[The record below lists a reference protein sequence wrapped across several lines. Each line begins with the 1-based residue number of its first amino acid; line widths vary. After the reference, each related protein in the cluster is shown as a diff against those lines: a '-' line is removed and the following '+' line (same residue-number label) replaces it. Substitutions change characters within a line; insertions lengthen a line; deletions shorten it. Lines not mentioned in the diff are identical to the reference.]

1 MSYNLSNDADPP
13 PAAKPPGISSA
24 NVQRLWRATW
34 VATVIIL
41 VVLALEW
48 TRGAYTDWLWF
59 RHLGFA
65 PVFTKVILLKTLMFL
80 AGAQLALLALTASV
94 ALTLRFSQGPLTLTL
109 PVDTQRL
116 LWVLLFAAAGL
127 TAVISSFIFG
137 VTAMNNW
144 DTVLLFVNRI
154 PFGVADPQYGMDV
167 SFYVVTLRMF
177 RFIQGWFLGLAITVT
192 VFTSSLYIAIY
203 ALRGVGFVLT
213 PRMLR
218 HVAGMGAVLML
229 VITAGHVLDIYELVL
244 SDSGV
249 VFGATYTDVNA
260 RMPALWLMT
269 GIALLATVG
278 FAVSPYAGGVRL
290 MAGAFSLWVIA
301 VLLASIA
308 YPSLFQRF
316 KVAPNEFER
325 ERTFIERNI
334 EATKAA
340 YQLDLVQ
347 EFHFESAPKI
357 TAEAVLDSR
366 STLDNIRLWDLQ
378 PLEDAYNQL
387 QFMEL
392 YYNFLNMDWDRYPV
406 DGQLRQVL
414 VAARELNHEN
424 LPSDARNWVNQRL
437 QYTHGHGVAMSPA
450 TGFTSGEGRPEFL
463 LQDIPIRGK
472 FPVTQPELYYGES
485 PVEFAIVNSQLP
497 EVGPS
502 AGPLHY
508 DGTGGVL
515 LNSMLRRVAY
525 AWQFVDVNIL
535 LSDQIGPDSRIQ
547 YRRDIQSRVG
557 ALAPFLKLDGD
568 PYPVLDQAGKLWW
581 LQDAYTTTDRYPYS
595 TPYNGPAADG
605 SDRPVKGGF
614 NYIRN
619 SVKVS
624 VDAYNGTTYIYV
636 VQPDDPLLMM
646 YREALPSLFR
656 DFDEMPADLKE
667 HIRYPRDMFSAQAQV
682 YLRYHVTD
690 PHVFFNQ
697 AEQRAIPLETRF
709 GKQGVLVTPSYLM
722 LQTPGEK
729 EAEFVLMVPFTPAG
743 AKRNLVGWLI
753 ARNDTS
759 NYGQLMAFRLPGDP
773 QVDGPSQVE
782 ARIENDQQISQQFT
796 LWEGAGSQVIRGR
809 LLVIP
814 MADTILYVEPMYLQ
828 SKVLAF
834 PELKKIILADGS
846 DVVMADSIEEG
857 LAMLVGG
864 HAPPDETAGQPASSP
879 VSMSQELES
888 IEDAI
893 DGLDEAIDD
902 LREALKGLRENL
914 GGKNP

>member
-1 MSYNLSNDADPP
+1 MVVTA
-13 PAAKPPGISSA
+13 
-24 NVQRLWRATW
+24 
-34 VATVIIL
+34 IL
-41 VVLALEW
+41 IVVLALEW
-48 TRGAYTDWLWF
+48 ARGAYTDWLWF

-65 PVFTKVILLKTLMFL
+65 SVFTKVILLKTLMFL
-80 AGAQLALLALTASV
+80 AGAQLALLALTSSV
-94 ALTLRFSQGPLTLTL
+94 WLTLRFSEGPLTLTI
-109 PVDTQRL
+109 PADTQRL
-116 LWVLLFAAAGL
+116 LWVLLFTATGL
-127 TAVISSFIFG
+127 TALISSFIFG
-137 VTAMNNW
+137 ATAMNNW
-144 DTVLLFVNRI
+144 DTVLLFINRI

-177 RFIQGWFLGLAITVT
+177 RFIQSWFLGLAVTVT
-192 VFTSSLYIAIY
+192 VFSSSLYIAVY
-203 ALRGVGFVLT
+203 ALRGVGFVMA

-218 HVAGMGAVLML
+218 HVAGMGAILML
-229 VITAGHVLDIYELVL
+229 AIAAGHVLDIYELVL

-249 VFGATYTDVNA
+249 VVGATYTDINA
-260 RMPALWLMT
+260 RMPALWLLT
-269 GIALLATVG
+269 GIALLAAIG
-278 FAVSPYAGGVRL
+278 FAVSDYAGGVRL

-301 VLLASIA
+301 VLLANIA

-325 ERTFIERNI
+325 ERIFIERNI
-334 EATKAA
+334 EATRAA
-340 YQLDLVQ
+340 YQLDILQ
-347 EFHFESAPKI
+347 EFTFELEPKI
-357 TAEAVLDSR
+357 TPEAVRNSKA
-366 STLDNIRLWDLQ
+366 TLDNIRLWDLQ

-406 DGQLRQVL
+406 DGELRQVL

-424 LPSDARNWVNQRL
+424 LPVDARNWVNQRL

-450 TGFTSGEGRPEFL
+450 TGFTPGEGRPEFL
-463 LQDIPIRGK
+463 LQDIPIRGA
-472 FPVTQPELYYGES
+472 FPVTRPELYYGES
-485 PVEFAIVNSQLP
+485 PVEFAIVNSQLA
-497 EVGPS
+497 EVDPGAGPS
-502 AGPLHY
+502 HY
-508 DGTGGVL
+508 GGTGGVL
-515 LNSMLRRVAY
+515 LSSTLRRIAY
-525 AWQFVDVNIL
+525 AWEFLDVNIL
-535 LSDQIGPDSRIQ
+535 LSDQISPDSRIQ

-557 ALAPFLKLDGD
+557 AVAPFLELDGD

-595 TPYNGPAADG
+595 TPYSSPAADG
-605 SDRPVKGGF
+605 SDRPVEGGF

-624 VDAYNGTTYIYV
+624 VDAYNGTMYMYA

-646 YREALPSLFR
+646 YRQAFPDLIR
-656 DFDEMPADLKE
+656 DFDEMPADLKQ
-667 HIRYPRDMFSAQAQV
+667 HIRYPRDLFSAQAQL

-690 PHVFFNQ
+690 PQVFFNQ

-709 GKQGVLVTPSYLM
+709 GKRGVLVTPSYLM
-722 LQTPGEK
+722 LQMPGET
-729 EAEFVLMVPFTPAG
+729 EVEFVLMVPFTPAG

-753 ARNDTS
+753 ARNDTP

-796 LWEGAGSQVIRGR
+796 LWEGAGSQVIRGQ

-814 MADTILYVEPMYLQ
+814 MAGTILYMEPMYLQ
-828 SKVLAF
+828 SEGLAF

-846 DVVMADSIEEG
+846 DVVMADSLEQG

-864 HAPPDETAGQPASSP
+864 EATPVPAEQRSAVSRRDLEPVEAAVEDLGRAVDE
-879 VSMSQELES
+879 
-888 IEDAI
+888 
-893 DGLDEAIDD
+893 
-902 LREALKGLRENL
+902 LRKALKELKQKEASDYAQDTGR
-914 GGKNP
+914 

>member
-1 MSYNLSNDADPP
+1 MVVTA
-13 PAAKPPGISSA
+13 
-24 NVQRLWRATW
+24 
-34 VATVIIL
+34 IL
-41 VVLALEW
+41 IVVLALEW
-48 TRGAYTDWLWF
+48 ARGAYTDWLWF

-65 PVFTKVILLKTLMFL
+65 SVFTKVILLKTLMFL
-80 AGAQLALLALTASV
+80 TGAQLALLALTSSV
-94 ALTLRFSQGPLTLTL
+94 WLTLRFSEGPLTLTI
-109 PVDTQRL
+109 PADTQRL
-116 LWVLLFAAAGL
+116 LWVLLFTATGL
-127 TAVISSFIFG
+127 TALISSFIFG
-137 VTAMNNW
+137 ATAMNNW
-144 DTVLLFVNRI
+144 DTVLLFINRI

-177 RFIQGWFLGLAITVT
+177 RFIQSWFLGLAVTVT
-192 VFTSSLYIAIY
+192 VFSSSLYIAVY
-203 ALRGVGFVLT
+203 ALRGAGFVMA

-218 HVAGMGAVLML
+218 HVAGMGAILML
-229 VITAGHVLDIYELVL
+229 AIAAGHVLDIYELVL

-249 VFGATYTDVNA
+249 VVGATYTDINA
-260 RMPALWLMT
+260 RMPALWLLT
-269 GIALLATVG
+269 GIALLAAIG
-278 FAVSPYAGGVRL
+278 FAVSDYAGGVRL

-301 VLLASIA
+301 VLLANIA

-325 ERTFIERNI
+325 ERIFIERNI
-334 EATKAA
+334 EATRAA
-340 YQLDLVQ
+340 YQLDILQ
-347 EFHFESAPKI
+347 EFTFELEPKI
-357 TAEAVLDSR
+357 TPEAVRDSKT
-366 STLDNIRLWDLQ
+366 TLDNIRLWDLQ

-406 DGQLRQVL
+406 DGELRQVL

-424 LPSDARNWVNQRL
+424 LPVDARNWVNQRL
-437 QYTHGHGVAMSPA
+437 QYTHGHGIAMSPA
-450 TGFTSGEGRPEFL
+450 TGFTPGEGRPEFL
-463 LQDIPIRGK
+463 LQDIPIRGA
-472 FPVTQPELYYGES
+472 FPVTRPELYYGES
-485 PVEFAIVNSQLP
+485 PVEFAIVNSQLA
-497 EVGPS
+497 EVDPGAGPS
-502 AGPLHY
+502 HY
-508 DGTGGVL
+508 GGTGGVL
-515 LNSMLRRVAY
+515 LSSMLRRIAY
-525 AWQFVDVNIL
+525 AWEFLDVNIL
-535 LSDQIGPDSRIQ
+535 LSDQISPDSRIQ

-557 ALAPFLKLDGD
+557 AVAPFLELDGD

-595 TPYNGPAADG
+595 TPYSSPAADG
-605 SDRPVKGGF
+605 SDRPVEGGF

-624 VDAYNGTTYIYV
+624 VDAYNGTMYMYA

-646 YREALPSLFR
+646 YRQAFPDLIR
-656 DFDEMPADLKE
+656 DFDEMPADLKQ
-667 HIRYPRDMFSAQAQV
+667 HIRYPRDLFSAQAQL

-690 PHVFFNQ
+690 PQVFFNQ

-722 LQTPGEK
+722 LQTPGEG

-753 ARNDTS
+753 ARNDTP

-796 LWEGAGSQVIRGR
+796 LWEGAGSQVIRGQ

-814 MADTILYVEPMYLQ
+814 MAGTILYMEPMYLQ
-828 SKVLAF
+828 SEGLAF

-846 DVVMADSIEEG
+846 DVVMADSLEQG

-864 HAPPDETAGQPASSP
+864 EATPVPAEQRSA
-879 VSMSQELES
+879 VSRRDLES
-888 IEDAI
+888 VEAAVEDLGRAV
-893 DGLDEAIDD
+893 DE
-902 LREALKGLRENL
+902 LRKVLKELKQKEASDYAQDTGR
-914 GGKNP
+914 

>member
-24 NVQRLWRATW
+24 NAHRLWRAAMI
-34 VATVIIL
+34 VTVIL
-41 VVLALEW
+41 AVVLALDW
-48 TRGAYTDWLWF
+48 GRGAYTDWLWF
-59 RHLGFA
+59 RHLGFGS
-65 PVFTKVILLKTLMFL
+65 VFTKVILLKTLMFL
-80 AGAQLALLALTASV
+80 AGAQLALLALTASTG
-94 ALTLRFSQGPLTLTL
+94 LTLRFSEGPLTLTL
-109 PVDTQRL
+109 PADTQRL
-116 LWVLLFAAAGL
+116 LWVLLFTATGL
-127 TAVISSFIFG
+127 TALISSFIFG

-144 DTVLLFVNRI
+144 DTVLLFVNTI
-154 PFGVADPQYGMDV
+154 PFGVADPQYGMDA

-177 RFIQGWFLGLAITVT
+177 RFVQGWFLGLAIAVT
-192 VFTSSLYIAIY
+192 VFSSSLYIAIY
-203 ALRGVGFVLT
+203 ALRGVGFVMA

-218 HVAGMGAVLML
+218 HVAGMGAILML
-229 VITAGHVLDIYELVL
+229 AIAAGHILDIYELVL

-260 RMPALWLMT
+260 RMPALWLLT
-269 GIALLATVG
+269 GIALLAAIG
-278 FAVSPYAGGVRL
+278 FAVSDYAGGVRL

-301 VLLASIA
+301 VLLANIA

-325 ERTFIERNI
+325 ERIFIERNI
-334 EATKAA
+334 EATRAA
-340 YQLDLVQ
+340 YQLDLLE
-347 EFHFESAPKI
+347 EFTFEAKPKI
-357 TAEAVLDSR
+357 TPEAVRDSKT
-366 STLDNIRLWDLQ
+366 TLDNIRLWDLQ

-392 YYNFLNMDWDRYPV
+392 YYNFRNMDWDRYPV
-406 DGQLRQVL
+406 DGELRQVL

-424 LPSDARNWVNQRL
+424 LPTDAQNWVNQRL

-450 TGFTSGEGRPEFL
+450 TGFTPGEGRPEFL
-463 LQDIPIRGK
+463 LQDIPIRGA
-472 FPVTQPELYYGES
+472 FPVQRPELYYGES
-485 PVEFAIVNSQLP
+485 PVDFAIVNSQLP
-497 EVGPS
+497 EVAPGAGPS
-502 AGPLHY
+502 HY
-508 DGTGGVL
+508 GGTGGVL
-515 LNSMLRRVAY
+515 LNSMLRRIAY
-525 AWQFVDVNIL
+525 AWEFLDVNIL
-535 LSDQIGPDSRIQ
+535 LSDQIAEDSRIQ

-557 ALAPFLKLDGD
+557 AVAPFLKLDED

-595 TPYNGPAADG
+595 TPYIGPAADG
-605 SDRPVKGGF
+605 SDRPVKGGY

-624 VDAYNGTTYIYV
+624 VDAYNGTMHMYAI
-636 VQPDDPLLMM
+636 QPDDPLLMM
-646 YREALPSLFR
+646 YRQALPELFR

-667 HIRYPRDMFSAQAQV
+667 HIRYPRDLFSAQAQL

-709 GKQGVLVTPSYLM
+709 GKRGVLVTPSYLM
-722 LQTPGEK
+722 LQTPGES

-743 AKRNLVGWLI
+743 TKRNLVGWLI
-753 ARNDTS
+753 ARNDAP
-759 NYGQLMAFRLPGDP
+759 NYGQLMSFRLPGDP

-796 LWEGAGSQVIRGR
+796 LWEGAGSQVIRGQ

-828 SKVLAF
+828 SEGLAF

-846 DVVMADSIEEG
+846 DVVMADSMEQG
-857 LAMLVGG
+857 LAMLVDGE
-864 HAPPDETAGQPASSP
+864 ASPEETAGQPASLP
-879 VSMSQELES
+879 VSISQELES

-893 DGLDEAIDD
+893 DGLDEAIGD

-914 GGKNP
+914 GGRNP